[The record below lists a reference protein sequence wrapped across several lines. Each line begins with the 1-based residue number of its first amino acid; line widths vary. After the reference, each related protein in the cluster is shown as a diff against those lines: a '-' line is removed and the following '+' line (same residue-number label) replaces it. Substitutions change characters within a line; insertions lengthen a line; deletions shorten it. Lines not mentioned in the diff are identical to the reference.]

1 MKKITSLLIA
11 LFFSLIIN
19 AQEDK
24 TVTLSISGQGK
35 TQDEAKQNALRN
47 AIEQAFGTFISSN
60 TEILNDE
67 LVKDE
72 IVSVSNGNIQKF
84 EIISEVKISEGEY
97 STTLKSTVSVS
108 RLTSFAESKGVEVEF
123 KGSLFSFNIKQQ
135 KFNKENEEKSIIN
148 LFSVVDKLSSNS
160 FDYEISVSDPVLK
173 AKSDPEIYVVK
184 SYISV
189 FANNNFLTIPDLIYS
204 TLDGLSLTK
213 EEVIDYNNTG
223 IPIYGIEV
231 STSKHSSGT
240 FYLRSKNSYT
250 NILVLLANFKKHLLN
265 FVVSNSIYNYHVLD
279 NPFNVDYIYD
289 GGFQIFKNEPDR
301 VISYNR
307 KSSFQQQ
314 SIFYEFQQQSMFYS
328 KTKDSRSSMQHY
340 NKLGLNINIK
350 YYNLRNGDGVGKI
363 NTDDSDNV
371 FGIPLVFSGKYSY
384 SLLKKVR
391 NKEGSSYFGII
402 DRNIDQIYGIT
413 SKEGSY
419 ILKNT
424 KGDDNSIYCKLNF
437 DSINIKSE
445 LLRIYFSDYL
455 SLDDVMKIKK
465 YSVKPYNPTIQ
476 LDLVKYNKKG
486 ILTVEKY

>member
-1 MKKITSLLIA
+1 MKIISSLLIA

-19 AQEDK
+19 GQEDK

-84 EIISEVKISEGEY
+84 EIISEVNISEGEY
-97 STTLKSTVSVS
+97 STTLKATVSVS
-108 RLTSFAESKGVEVEF
+108 KLTSFAESKGVEVEF

-250 NILVLLANFKKHLLN
+250 NIVALLANFKKHLLN

-289 GGFQIFKNEPDR
+289 GGFQIFKNVFR
-301 VISYNR
+301 RRLSYNR
-307 KSSFQQQ
+307 KSSP
-314 SIFYEFQQQSMFYS
+314 SFQQQSMFYN
-328 KTKDSRSSMQHY
+328 KTNDSRSSMQDY
-340 NKLGLNINIK
+340 NKIGLNINMK
-350 YYNLRNGDGVGKI
+350 YYNLINGDGVGKI
-363 NTDDSDNV
+363 TSEDSDNV
-371 FGIPLVFSGKYSY
+371 FGIPSLVFSGKYSY
-384 SLLKKVR
+384 SSLKR
-391 NKEGSSYFGII
+391 SSYFGVI
-402 DRNIDQIYGIT
+402 DRNIDWIYGIT

-419 ILKNT
+419 ILRKYT
-424 KGDDNSIYCKLNF
+424 YSDDNSIYCKLNF

-465 YSVKPYNPTIQ
+465 YSVKPYNPSIQ
-476 LDLVKYNKKG
+476 LDLVKYNEKG